1 MKKIVLLCLIA
12 ATVLAAETN
21 KTQTVKTEKKNDISV
36 KEIVDK
42 ANVASYY
49 NGKNGRA
56 KTHMVITDKQGRKRD
71 RQFTILRYDKKD
83 GGDQKFY
90 VYFEKP
96 ADVRR
101 MVFMVWKHPEKDDD
115 RWLYL
120 PSLDLVKRISAGDK
134 RTSFAGSDFFYEDV
148 SGRSPLEDEHKLI
161 ETTKNFYVLDNVPK
175 DPGSVE
181 FSHYKMWIHKKT
193 FLPLKMIFYD
203 RNGAEYRIIEAL
215 KIIRKKN
222 IQIALLTIP
231 SDYAVSI
238 ADILVEAGI
247 KGILNFTGVHLNLP
261 KNIYV
266 KEFDII
272 SFIEEIG
279 YFINK

>member
-1 MKKIVLLCLIA
+1 MKNILIA
-12 ATVLAAETN
+12 FIAFSAMSLFAETN
-21 KTQTVKTEKKNDISV
+21 KIVKSSPDKLSV

-42 ANVASYY
+42 ANVAAYY
-49 NGKNGRA
+49 LGDNGRA
-56 KTHMVITDKQGRKRD
+56 KVDMVITDKQGRKRI
-71 RQFTILRYDKKD
+71 RKFVIMRYDVKD
-83 GGDQKFY
+83 GGEQKFY

-101 MVFMVWKHPEKDDD
+101 MVFMVWKHPDKDDD

-181 FSHYKMWIHKKT
+181 FSHYKMWIYKKN
-193 FLPLKMIFYD
+193 FLPLKIIFYD
-203 RNGAEYRIIEAL
+203 KNGDEYRIIEAL
-215 KIIRKKN
+215 KVQN
-222 IQIALLTIP
+222 IQGFPTVVK
-231 SDYAVSI
+231 SRVTNKKTGGNTVNTMT
-238 ADILVEAGI
+238 DIQYNVPEINDKVFTERYLRRKPKMI
-247 KGILNFTGVHLNLP
+247 K
-261 KNIYV
+261 Y
-266 KEFDII
+266 
-272 SFIEEIG
+272 
-279 YFINK
+279 

>member
-1 MKKIVLLCLIA
+1 MKNLFLIFLIGSA
-12 ATVLAAETN
+12 VIFAEETN
-21 KTQTVKTEKKNDISV
+21 KSAKNTAQKLSV

-42 ANVASYY
+42 ANIASYY
-49 NGKNGRA
+49 LGDNGRA
-56 KTHMVITDKQGRKRD
+56 KVNMVITDSQGRKRE
-71 RQFTILRYDKKD
+71 RKFVIMRYDVKD
-83 GGDQKFY
+83 GGEQKFY

-148 SGRSPLEDEHKLI
+148 SGRSPLEDEHKLV

-175 DPGSVE
+175 DKGSVE

-193 FLPLKMIFYD
+193 FLPLKIIFYD
-203 RNGAEYRIIEAL
+203 KNGKEDRIIEAL
-215 KIIRKKN
+215 KVEKIRGRYCSNGEKRERFAK
-222 IQIALLTIP
+222 
-231 SDYAVSI
+231 
-238 ADILVEAGI
+238 
-247 KGILNFTGVHLNLP
+247 H
-261 KNIYV
+261 
-266 KEFDII
+266 
-272 SFIEEIG
+272 
-279 YFINK
+279 

>member
-42 ANVASYY
+42 ANIVSYY

-134 RTSFAGSDFFYEDV
+134 RTSFAGSDFYYEDV
-148 SGRSPLEDEHKLI
+148 SGRSPLEDEHKLLD
-161 ETTKNFYVLDNVPK
+161 TTKSFYVLDNVPK

-193 FLPLKMIFYD
+193 FLPLKVIFYD
-203 RNGAEYRIIEAL
+203 KNGKEDRIIEAL
-215 KIIRKKN
+215 KVETIQGFPTVVKSRVTNKKTGGNTVNTMTDIQYDVDGINDSIFAERYLRRKPK
-222 IQIALLTIP
+222 QIK
-231 SDYAVSI
+231 Y
-238 ADILVEAGI
+238 
-247 KGILNFTGVHLNLP
+247 
-261 KNIYV
+261 
-266 KEFDII
+266 
-272 SFIEEIG
+272 
-279 YFINK
+279 